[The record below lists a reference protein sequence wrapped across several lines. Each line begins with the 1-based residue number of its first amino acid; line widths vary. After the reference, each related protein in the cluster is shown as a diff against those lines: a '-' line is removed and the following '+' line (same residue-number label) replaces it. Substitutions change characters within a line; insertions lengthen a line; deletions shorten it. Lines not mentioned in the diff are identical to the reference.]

1 MCMKKERRGWGKVG
15 IRINNGCERKR
26 GGKKTK
32 GGSVLNPNP
41 KSTLNNPKHEHHR
54 LSSSV
59 NPIPMKSSQRTPE
72 KQKQRYILVAW
83 STQIFPRQLVTLPV
97 LLSVEHV

>member
-1 MCMKKERRGWGKVG
+1 MCIKKERKGWGKVG

-26 GGKKTK
+26 GRTK

-41 KSTLNNPKHEHHR
+41 KSTLNNPKHENHR

-59 NPIPMKSSQRTPE
+59 NPIPMKSNQQMRE
-72 KQKQRYILVAW
+72 KEKQRYISVAW
-83 STQIFPRQLVTLPV
+83 
-97 LLSVEHV
+97 